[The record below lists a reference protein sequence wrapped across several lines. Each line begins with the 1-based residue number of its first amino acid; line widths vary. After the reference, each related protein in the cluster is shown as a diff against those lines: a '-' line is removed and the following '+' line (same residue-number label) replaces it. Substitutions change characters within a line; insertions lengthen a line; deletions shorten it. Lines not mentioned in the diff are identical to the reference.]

1 MLEKRVGAV
10 SIWFFKTFLK
20 YDNVL
25 HFVSSRVGGVSK
37 APYAFLNLG
46 FHVGDDPQN
55 VLQNRKLLASTL
67 GIPLDCFTTAKQI
80 HDGNVKIITEQLKGC
95 GAVEYGTAVN
105 ATDAMVTNVPDICLM
120 ILVADCVPIL
130 FYDPKKRVIGCAHAG
145 WRGTVKLV
153 AQNTVRIMQ
162 EKFSSL
168 PEDIIVGIGPS
179 IGPHCYVVG
188 EEVVAQVKTV
198 SKEEGEIHLIYNALE
213 NSWYFNLWEAN
224 KAQLL
229 QMGIPAQNIEMAGLC
244 TYCNSDK
251 FFSAR
256 HQRGKT
262 GRFGVGIMLKDE

>member
-95 GAVEYGTAVN
+95 V
-105 ATDAMVTNVPDICLM
+105 
-120 ILVADCVPIL
+120 
-130 FYDPKKRVIGCAHAG
+130 
-145 WRGTVKLV
+145 
-153 AQNTVRIMQ
+153 
-162 EKFSSL
+162 
-168 PEDIIVGIGPS
+168 
-179 IGPHCYVVG
+179 
-188 EEVVAQVKTV
+188 
-198 SKEEGEIHLIYNALE
+198 YNALE